1 MDMEFD
7 MELEE
12 EIEKVEKLEREI
24 ERDLN
29 FDRKVRNQ
37 MEFCELYF
45 PKILDRGFSNGLIK
59 EKEMSIAEALEYYKK
74 IAKERPLTMEER
86 LKVSEL
92 IDKLLDNIR
101 ELNKQLHLGNISY
114 QEYLKQCRPI
124 YEEISE
130 LNVTLQTEREREL
143 DKTRELIKDLLNAK
157 SDNEKQRLL
166 KELNDLGYNI
176 KDIIKMVKEELDLI
190 GFLYKLNKEDLEYN
204 DIDYTTYSTR
214 LEIYGNKCDK
224 YNEFLEELTKASEIE
239 NEMKR
244 EISRRYLEEL
254 EERQRQLE
262 KADYEVDDPIDNSQ
276 KLIKPLSISETGK
289 RMLQFQSDVAEI
301 HKYKLQ
307 PPLIAEDNMKQ
318 YFNTLPE
325 DFKPDKIDVDGFLNV
340 GYEIQKDKITDMPL
354 YSRQGTKI
362 ADTYDRI
369 VIGHYGAFIEI
380 DPKDMEMDNVQCE
393 KGQSY
398 RINNPHY
405 ANRVKYQWF
414 TTKDDTHCKLYFQ
427 QKGVVYADYKPD
439 KWYISP
445 YEVMTSKELSDILK
459 IDIDRD
465 DKQQEGYDG
474 R

>member
-1 MDMEFD
+1 MDMEFE
-7 MELEE
+7 MEVEQEIIRERELEE
-12 EIEKVEKLEREI
+12 EMEM
-24 ERDLN
+24 DLN
-29 FDRKVRNQ
+29 FDRKVKNQ

-45 PKILDRGFSNGLIK
+45 PKILDREFSNERIK

-74 IAKERPLTMEER
+74 LAKERPLTMEER
-86 LKVSEL
+86 LEV
-92 IDKLLDNIR
+92 IRIMDKLLDNIR

-114 QEYLKQCRPI
+114 KEYLEQCRPI
-124 YEEISE
+124 YEEIRELSE
-130 LNVTLQTEREREL
+130 TLQTEREREL

-157 SDNEKQRLL
+157 SDSEKQRLL

-176 KDIIKMVKEELDLI
+176 KDIIKMVKEELELI

-204 DIDYTTYSTR
+204 DIDYTTYNTR
-214 LEIYGNKCDK
+214 LDIYGNKCDK
-224 YNEFLEELTKASEIE
+224 YNEFLKELTKASEIE
-239 NEMKR
+239 NEIKR
-244 EISRRYLEEL
+244 EMSRKYQEEF
-254 EERQRQLE
+254 EERYRQLE
-262 KADYEVDDPIDNSQ
+262 KASGGDDNPIEK
-276 KLIKPLSISETGK
+276 KLIRPLSLSETGK
-289 RMLQFQSDVAEI
+289 TMLQFQSDVAEI
-301 HKYKLQ
+301 YKYKKQ

-318 YFNTLPE
+318 YFNTLPF
-325 DFKPDKIDVDGFLNV
+325 DFKPDKNDGFLDI

-380 DPKDMEMDNVQCE
+380 DPKDMDMDNIQCE
-393 KGQSY
+393 KGQQY
-398 RINNPHY
+398 RINNPQY

-459 IDIDRD
+459 IDIDKD
-465 DKQQEGYDG
+465 NKQQEQDDYDS